1 MEKIKNEQ
9 LKRSENRVMNEF
21 AKRMNVTPMQIIKHN
36 KSSQISD
43 IRHLY
48 CKLRHDRHGV
58 TYSATGREIGR
69 AHATVKYGVMRIND
83 LLFLKDKKTIE
94 LWNKVRDISGYYLWG
109 EGLVPDKELGDLTG
123 F

>member
-83 LLFLKDKKTIE
+83 LLFLTDKKTIE
-94 LWNKVRDISGYYLWG
+94 LWNKVRDISGSFL
-109 EGLVPDKELGDLTG
+109 
-123 F
+123 

>member
-94 LWNKVRDISGYYLWG
+94 LWNKVRDISGSFL
-109 EGLVPDKELGDLTG
+109 
-123 F
+123 

>member
-83 LLFLKDKKTIE
+83 LLYLNDKKIAKM
-94 LWNKVRDISGYYLWG
+94 WHRVRDISGLYI
-109 EGLVPDKELGDLTG
+109 
-123 F
+123 